1 MAEVIFIVLKSDASN
16 QLSLGRYTEVF
27 VPLKVKFSFEI
38 LLEFRARSTDDA
50 ILFMIANF
58 FEHCQIF

>member
-1 MAEVIFIVLKSDASN
+1 MAEVILIVLKSDASN

-27 VPLKVKFSFEI
+27 VPLKFSFEI